1 MIRRPPGSTR
11 TDTRFPYTTLFRS
24 HGVHRAL
31 LGDHVDRAQIPPL
44 HAVGGAHHPFHLLAE
59 NARPFADEGQ
69 HADRF
74 GIGLAGRQALAYG
87 DQPVA
92 LAVDLHV
99 VAVIVGLHVDRDID
113 RAARPGDQP
122 SPRFVGADPI
132 ASQAAEVGVLGV
144 QPDPI

>member
-31 LGDHVDRAQIPPL
+31 IGDHVDRAQIPPL
-44 HAVGGAHHPFHLLAE
+44 HAVGGAHHPFHLLAA

-69 HADRF
+69 PADRF

-87 DQPVA
+87 TQPVA
-92 LAVDLHV
+92 LAVALHV
-99 VAVIVGLHVDRDID
+99 VAAVDGLHVSRDISPT
-113 RAARPGDQP
+113 ARPGHP
-122 SPRFVGADPI
+122 PTTR
-132 ASQAAEVGVLGV
+132 E
-144 QPDPI
+144 